1 MTENK
6 EAKAVITD
14 ANQKLVDVQQ
24 DQLVDSLRGKEPNAI
39 AKSTEAKQ
47 VVTDANQA
55 LVTLQQGPLLEAL
68 IAIKSEVNSLKSIM
82 HGSIESLTTRLAV
95 VERKLAIENFTSRLT
110 SIEEKLASLIP
121 K

>member
-1 MTENK
+1 MTEDK
-6 EAKAVITD
+6 VAKKVITE

-39 AKSTEAKQ
+39 AKSAEAKQ
-47 VVTDANQA
+47 GITDANQA

-68 IAIKSEVNSLKSIM
+68 LSIKSEVNSLKSIM
-82 HGSIESLTTRLAV
+82 HGSIESLTG
-95 VERKLAIENFTSRLT
+95 RLT
-110 SIEEKLASLIP
+110 HVESQIASLIP